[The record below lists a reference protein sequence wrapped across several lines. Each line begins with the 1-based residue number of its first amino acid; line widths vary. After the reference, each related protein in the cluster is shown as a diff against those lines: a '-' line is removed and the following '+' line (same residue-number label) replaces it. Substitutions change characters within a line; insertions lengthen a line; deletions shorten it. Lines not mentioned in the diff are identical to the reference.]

1 MIGTNRYIGSP
12 VERTEDLRFLRGRGE
27 FVGDLH
33 REGLLHAAI
42 LRSPIAHGRIRRFDV
57 VPALELAGVRAVI
70 TSAEIDAV
78 PVIPLRL
85 LPLPGTERFLQ
96 PVIAADRVRYVG
108 EPIALVVADSAAL
121 AEDGVGTI
129 ALDIEE
135 LPPVVDWQAS
145 RRHDILL
152 FEESG
157 TNLAM
162 SFTATCGDVDAAFRA
177 ADYVRREQFHVQRH
191 MAMTLEP
198 RGVLAEWDAAQER
211 MTVFGAAKVAFFNR
225 DTLAKLLGL
234 PVSDIDLIENDV
246 GGGFG
251 ARGEFY
257 PEDFLIPFAAR
268 YLNRPVRWIEDRRE
282 HLTAMNHARETDC
295 DIEIACR
302 RDGTILGVRGEVFV
316 DIGAYIRTT
325 GLIAPRTAT
334 QFLTG
339 PYRVPSQRIT
349 TESLLTNKTPTGTY
363 RAPGRYEG
371 SFFFERL
378 LELAANDLGIDIVD
392 MRRRNLISAAEMP
405 YKLPLLEP
413 GGPGSV
419 TEADSGNYAEPLDRC
434 LAEFG
439 WEQKR
444 ALQGRLIDGR
454 YHGIAIACFIEG
466 AGAGPKETARLDLE
480 ADGTIT
486 VYVGSAAVGQGL
498 ETVMGQIAADTLGVT
513 LDLLRIVHGSTPY
526 LKEGYGSFHS
536 RSTILGGSAVLEGSR
551 ALVEKIRVAAA
562 ARFGVEAADVEL
574 VDGRARTKDG
584 RALSVA
590 ELAADRLRVD
600 VEFSNNNTLTYA
612 YGTSAAHV
620 AVDPGTGQVELLDY
634 VAVEDVGRIV
644 NPLTLHGQAVGGI
657 VQGLGGAMMENL
669 VYDTNGQLLSG
680 SLADYL
686 IPTTTNFPTIR
697 AIALQNHPSPSN
709 PLGVKGAGEGTII
722 PTGAL
727 MANAVANALASFN
740 AKPTALPL
748 SPARYGAWRRL
759 PFSQRRRIGRE
770 ALRAEHRRGSSPLLK
785 FPPAEK

>member
-27 FVGDLH
+27 FVGDLAP
-33 REGLLHAAI
+33 EGLLHAAI
-42 LRSPIAHGRIRRFDV
+42 LRSPVAHGRIRGIDV
-57 VPALELAGVRAVI
+57 APVLELAGVHAVI
-70 TSAEIDAV
+70 TAAEIGAV

-108 EPIALVVADSAAL
+108 EPIALVIADSAAL
-121 AEDGVGTI
+121 AEDGVGAI
-129 ALDIEE
+129 GLDIEE
-135 LPPVVDWQAS
+135 LAPVVD
-145 RRHDILL
+145 RRVSGAGETVL
-152 FEESG
+152 FEGSG

-162 SFTATCGDVDAAFRA
+162 TFTATCGDIDAAFREA
-177 ADYVRREQFHVQRH
+177 AYTRREQFEVQRH
-191 MAMTLEP
+191 MAMTMEP
-198 RGVLAEWDAAQER
+198 RGVLAEWDAAQQR

-225 DTLAKLLGL
+225 DTLAGLLGL
-234 PVSDIDLIENDV
+234 PASSVDLIENDV

-257 PEDFLIPFAAR
+257 PEDFLVPFAAR
-268 YLNRPVRWIEDRRE
+268 HLGRPVRWIEDRRE
-282 HLTAMNHARETDC
+282 HLIAMNHARETDG

-302 RDGTILGVRGEVFV
+302 RDGTILGLRGDVFV

-325 GLIAPRTAT
+325 GLIAPRTLT
-334 QFLTG
+334 QFLSG
-339 PYRVPSQRIT
+339 PYRVPNQRIT
-349 TESLLTNKTPTGTY
+349 TQALLTNKTPTGTY

-378 LELAANDLGIDIVD
+378 LELAANDLGIDIVE

-405 YKLPLLEP
+405 YKLPLLDP
-413 GGPGSV
+413 GGPGAV
-419 TEADSGNYAEPLDRC
+419 TEADSGDYAEPLDRC

-480 ADGTIT
+480 ADGLIT

-498 ETVMGQIAADTLGVT
+498 ETVMGQIAADTLGIT
-513 LDLLRIVHGSTPY
+513 LDQLRIVHGSTPY

-536 RSTILGGSAVLEGSR
+536 RSTILGGSAVLQGAR
-551 ALVEKIRVAAA
+551 ALAEKIRVAAA
-562 ARFGVEAADVEL
+562 ARLGVEAADVEF

-584 RALSVA
+584 RALTLV
-590 ELAADRLRVD
+590 ELATDRLRVD
-600 VEFSNNNTLTYA
+600 IEFSNNNTLTYA
-612 YGTSAAHV
+612 YGSSAAHV
-620 AVDPGTGQVELLDY
+620 AVDPGTGQVELIDY
-634 VAVEDVGRIV
+634 VAVEDVGRII

-669 VYDTNGQLLSG
+669 VYDANGQMLSG

-686 IPTTTNFPTIR
+686 IPTATDFRTIR
-697 AIALQNHPSPSN
+697 AFALQNHPAPSN
-709 PLGVKGAGEGTII
+709 PLGAKGAGEGTII
-722 PTGAL
+722 PTGAV
-727 MANAVANALASFN
+727 MANAIANALSSFG
-740 AKPTALPL
+740 ATPTALPL
-748 SPARYGAWRRL
+748 SPARVWRMA
-759 PFSQRRRIGRE
+759 ST
-770 ALRAEHRRGSSPLLK
+770 RAQ
-785 FPPAEK
+785 

>member
-1 MIGTNRYIGSP
+1 MIGTNRYFGSP
-12 VERTEDLRFLRGRGE
+12 VERTEDLRFLRGKGE
-27 FVGDLH
+27 FVGDLF

-42 LRSPIAHGRIRRFDV
+42 QRSPVAHGRIRKIDAT
-57 VPALELAGVRAVI
+57 PALALPGVRAVLTAADLGI
-70 TSAEIDAV
+70 V
-78 PVIPLRL
+78 PKIPLRL

-96 PVIAADRVRYVG
+96 PVIAADQVRYVG
-108 EPIALVVADSAAL
+108 EPIAVVVADSAAL

-129 ALDIEE
+129 E
-135 LPPVVDWQAS
+135 LEIDDLPAVVDRGAS
-145 RRHDILL
+145 GRNDVLL
-152 FEESG
+152 FENSG
-157 TNLAM
+157 TNLVM
-162 SFTATCGDVDAAFRA
+162 TFTATCGDVDAAFRE
-177 ADYVRREQFHVQRH
+177 ADYVRREQFRVQRH
-191 MAMTLEP
+191 MAMTMEQ
-198 RGVLAEWDAAQER
+198 RGVLATWDAAQSR
-211 MTVFGAAKVAFFNR
+211 LTVFGAAKVAFFNR

-234 PVSDIDLIENDV
+234 PTSSVDLIENDV

-268 YLNRPVRWIEDRRE
+268 RLDRPVRWIEDRRE
-282 HLTAMNHARETDC
+282 HLIAMNHARETDC

-302 RDGTILGVRGEVFV
+302 RDGRILGVRGHAYV

-325 GLIAPRTAT
+325 GLIAPRTLT

-339 PYRVPSQRIT
+339 PYRVPNQHIT
-349 TESLLTNKTPTGTY
+349 TETLVTNKTPTGTY

-378 LELAANDLGIDIVD
+378 LELAAHDLGIDIAEI
-392 MRRRNLISAAEMP
+392 RRRNLIAADEMP

-413 GGPGSV
+413 GGPGAV
-419 TEADSGNYAEPLDRC
+419 TEADSGDYAEPFDRC

-444 ALQGRLIDGR
+444 ALQGRLIGGR

-480 ADGTIT
+480 PDGTIT

-498 ETVMGQIAADTLGVT
+498 ETVMGQIAADFLGIA
-513 LDLLRIVHGSTPY
+513 LDQVRVVHGSTPY
-526 LKEGYGSFHS
+526 LKEGYGAFHS
-536 RSTILGGSAVLEGSR
+536 RSTILGGSAVAEGAR
-551 ALVEKIRVAAA
+551 ALIDKIKTVAAA
-562 ARFGVEAADVEL
+562 RLGGGAADIEF
-574 VDGRARTKDG
+574 VDGLARSTDG
-584 RALSVA
+584 RTLSLV
-590 ELAADRLRVD
+590 ELAADHLRVD

-620 AVDPGTGQVELLDY
+620 AVDPGTGQVELIDY

-669 VYDTNGQLLSG
+669 VYDASGQLLSG
-680 SLADYL
+680 NLADYL
-686 IPTTTNFPTIR
+686 IPAATDFPSIQ
-697 AIALQNHPSPSN
+697 AFALQNYPSPSN

-722 PTGAL
+722 PTGGL
-727 MANAVANALASFN
+727 MANAVANALAVFG
-740 AKPTALPL
+740 AMPTALPL
-748 SPARYGAWRRL
+748 TPARVWRM
-759 PFSQRRRIGRE
+759 
-770 ALRAEHRRGSSPLLK
+770 ASSARK
-785 FPPAEK
+785 AISHGPA